1 MKDLHSIKLIAEKLL
16 ALSAELLTLI
26 DADEQE
32 YARFIESL
40 KKTLRVRY
48 LPFRA

>member
-1 MKDLHSIKLIAEKLL
+1 MKDLHAIKLIAELLL

-40 KKTLRVRY
+40 KKTPWARC
-48 LPFRA
+48 